1 MTLQEHINE
10 ALQQAQVEPSGGAL
24 LVGLSGGADSVCL
37 LLSLHEAGFPV
48 EALHCNFELRGVA
61 SDADE
66 AYCRRLCREYGIPLR
81 VRHFRTRS
89 YAQRHHL
96 SIEMAA
102 RELRYDWFA
111 QEMKDRSAQAVAV
124 AHHRDDQVETLLLNL
139 VRGAGIHGLTGM
151 HLVGTVPTSDADRH
165 GTFRLLRP
173 LLAVSR
179 VEIEAWLR
187 ERGVSWQTDATNL
200 DPQAALRNRLRLEV
214 IPLLATLNPQISE
227 TLAATCRRMAEAEA
241 LYDDGVKAAVERVVQ
256 KRGGETRLSIASLLS
271 QTSPRTVL
279 HEVLAPLGFTSAQ
292 VAEVFAHLDGQPGRL
307 WTSAGW
313 RLLRDRD
320 SLVLRPQEPTGSKP
334 SATVLPLEG
343 VVDVDENLRLLIRR
357 EVVTKDF
364 RVPHD
369 AHTAC
374 FDLEKLTLPLAV
386 RKVDTGDTIQPFGMS
401 GTKLVSDL
409 LTDRKL
415 TLFEKECT
423 RVLLSGDRIAW
434 VVGHRVAA
442 GYEIDEHTR
451 FAMIIRIC

>member
-10 ALQQAQVEPSGGAL
+10 TLLQAHVQPSDGAL
-24 LVGLSGGADSVCL
+24 LVGLSGGADSTCL
-37 LLSLHEAGFPV
+37 LLALHEAGFSV
-48 EALHCNFELRGVA
+48 EALHCNFELRGMA

-89 YAQRHHL
+89 YAQRHRL

-102 RELRYDWFA
+102 RELRYEWFA
-111 QEMKDRSAQAVAV
+111 QEMNAGSAQAVAV

-151 HLVGTVPTSDADRH
+151 HSVAALPSSAAGGQGPC
-165 GTFRLLRP
+165 RLLRP

-179 VEIEAWLR
+179 AEIEAWLR
-187 ERGVSWQTDATNL
+187 ERGISWQTDATNL

-227 TLAATCRRMAEAEA
+227 TLAATCSRMAEAEA
-241 LYDDGVKAAVERVVQ
+241 LYDDGVKAAVQRVVE
-256 KRGGETRLSIASLLS
+256 KRGGEKRLPIASLLA

-279 HEVLAPLGFTSAQ
+279 YEVLTPLGFTSAQ
-292 VAEVFAHLDGQPGRL
+292 VAEIFAHLDGQPGRL
-307 WTSAGW
+307 WTSSGW

-320 SLVLRPQEPTGSKP
+320 TLVLRPQQP
-334 SATVLPLEG
+334 SDSLPAAMVLPLEG
-343 VVDVDENLRLLIRR
+343 IVDVDEGLRLLIRR
-357 EVVTKDF
+357 EVVTPDF

-369 AHTAC
+369 AQTAC
-374 FDLEKLTLPLAV
+374 FDLEKLTLPLAI
-386 RKVDTGDTIQPFGMS
+386 RKVGNADTIQPFGMS

-415 TLFEKECT
+415 TLFEKERT
-423 RVLLSGDRIAW
+423 QVVLSGERIAW

-451 FAMIIRIC
+451 FAMTIRIC